1 MRIVIKRSA
10 QLMKSLH
17 IFKPGKHVAM
27 SGDSF
32 SFSESDLTAT
42 VLAYDPARHEAPLVI
57 GHPRHDAPAAGWVQS
72 LSASNEGLIATP
84 TQVDPAFADLVGKG
98 SFKKISASFY
108 HPDAPNN
115 PVPGVYYLRHVGFLG
130 AQPPAVK
137 GLRPIELADGEEG
150 VIEFGDFGHET
161 SASLWRRLRDFLIG
175 DRGLEVADQV
185 IPDWQINS
193 LAEAAREH
201 DPRPSFSEPA
211 RSITEESNVT
221 PEEITAMQAEND
233 RLKGQVKQHQEQSRK
248 ARLEGI
254 HQSHVAFAEGLVSEG
269 RLLPKHAPA
278 LIAAL
283 DFAESND
290 KPLEFGEGD
299 ERQPVTTGLKA
310 IFSDLP
316 KQIDFAEKASKER
329 HGGGSVKADL
339 EFAEKNT
346 DPDRLDLHQRATA
359 LAAEKNI
366 SYEQAVR
373 QLI

>member
-1 MRIVIKRSA
+1 
-10 QLMKSLH
+10 MKPLH
-17 IFKPGKHVAM
+17 IFKPGKHVAT

-57 GHPRHDAPAAGWVQS
+57 GHPKHDAPAAGWVQS
-72 LSASNEGLIATP
+72 LSASTEGLVATP
-84 TQVDPAFADLVGKG
+84 TQVDPAFAELVSKG

-108 HPDAPNN
+108 HPDSPNN

-137 GLRPIELADGEEG
+137 GLRPIELADSDEG

-193 LAEAAREH
+193 LAEAAHEH
-201 DPRPSFSEPA
+201 EPRPSFSEPA
-211 RSITEESNVT
+211 RSITEESTVT
-221 PEEITAMQAEND
+221 PEEIAAMKAEND
-233 RLKGQVKQHQEQSRK
+233 RLKGQVQQHQEETRK
-248 ARLEGI
+248 DRLDAI
-254 HQSHVAFAEGLVSEG
+254 HNGHVAFAEGLVSEG

-283 DFAESND
+283 DFAESSD
-290 KPLEFGEGD
+290 QPLEFGEGT

-316 KQIDFAEKASKER
+316 KQIDFAEQASKGR
-329 HGGGSVKADL
+329 HGGGSMKADL
-339 EFAEKNT
+339 EFSEKNT
-346 DPDRLDLHQRATA
+346 DPDRLVLHQRASA
-359 LAAEKNI
+359 LAIEKNI
-366 SYEQAVR
+366 PYESAIR

>member
-1 MRIVIKRSA
+1 
-10 QLMKSLH
+10 MKPLH
-17 IFKPGKHVAM
+17 IFKPGSHVAM

-32 SFSESDLTAT
+32 NFSESDIAAT
-42 VLAYDPARHEAPLVI
+42 VRAYDPALHEAPLVF
-57 GHPRHDAPAAGWVQS
+57 GHPKHDAPAGGWVKS
-72 LSASNEGLIATP
+72 LASCSDGLEAVP
-84 TQVDPAFADLVGKG
+84 HEVDPAFAELLASKRY
-98 SFKKISASFY
+98 KKISASFY
-108 HPDAPNN
+108 HPDSPNN
-115 PVPGVYYLRHVGFLG
+115 PAPGVYYLRHVGFLG

-137 GLRPIELADGEEG
+137 GLRPIELADGEDG

-201 DPRPSFSEPA
+201 EPRPSFSEPPPP
-211 RSITEESNVT
+211 EESTVT
-221 PEEITAMQAEND
+221 PEEIAALQAEND
-233 RLKGQVKQHQEQSRK
+233 RLKGQVKQHQEQTRK
-248 ARLEGI
+248 ARLDGI
-254 HQSHVAFAEGLVSEG
+254 HQNHVAFAEGLISEG

-283 DFAESND
+283 DFAESSD
-290 KPLEFGEGD
+290 QPLEFGEGT
-299 ERQPVTTGLKA
+299 ERQPVATGLKA

-316 KQIDFAEKASKER
+316 KQIDFAEKASKGR

-339 EFAEKNT
+339 EFSEKNT

-366 SYEQAVR
+366 PYESAVR